1 MAPPSHFSKCRVAPP
16 FAPFAADLV
25 STSAI
30 LLPGGKFARFK
41 ASSLRKLIS
50 PVGLPAAHR

>member
-1 MAPPSHFSKCRVAPP
+1 MARPSHFSKCRVAP
-16 FAPFAADLV
+16 PFAADLV